1 MSNAK
6 RHDAAQRADA
16 IATAWGKLAPD
27 AEFAGMTLTDY
38 VKATKGSTQG
48 RQEKKT
54 LKTQLSGQR
63 NLIVTS
69 DAETRKLNKKVIGA
83 IIGHPDFGDDC
94 PLYAGVGLV
103 PASERASGLTKK
115 NGNGNGNGHPQP
127 PA

>member
-1 MSNAK
+1 
-6 RHDAAQRADA
+6 
-16 IATAWGKLAPD
+16 
-27 AEFAGMTLTDY
+27 MTLTDY

-48 RQEKKT
+48 RQEKKP

-103 PASERASGLTKK
+103 PAVAEPEGVWVATGAQTLEAGGGEKRTRLA
-115 NGNGNGNGHPQP
+115 
-127 PA
+127 